1 VVCLKTTCRCR
12 CGTLTI
18 ERPCVAPQN
27 KARPVYKGYTIFA
40 RRSYKHRSYVEYE
53 CQTIDVQ
60 VMLFLLHL
68 FHEVL
73 MVVVPPCEIYDVLA
87 A

>member
-1 VVCLKTTCRCR
+1 
-12 CGTLTI
+12 
-18 ERPCVAPQN
+18 
-27 KARPVYKGYTIFA
+27 
-40 RRSYKHRSYVEYE
+40 VEYE

-68 FHEVL
+68 FHKVL
-73 MVVVPPCEIYDVLA
+73 MVVVPPGEIYDVLA

>member
-1 VVCLKTTCRCR
+1 M
-12 CGTLTI
+12 
-18 ERPCVAPQN
+18 
-27 KARPVYKGYTIFA
+27 
-40 RRSYKHRSYVEYE
+40 EYE
-53 CQTIDVQ
+53 CQTIAVQ

-68 FHEVL
+68 FHKVL